1 MTETLTASEAGSRHA
16 GLVRRARLLA
26 WATVAWNVVEAV
38 VAIAT
43 GRDAGSIALIGFG
56 LDSTIE
62 VASAAVIIWQFKGL
76 SDAREARALKLI
88 GASFFALSAFVAVQA
103 AASLVSQDQPRSST
117 IGIGLAV
124 LSLIVMPTLAVA
136 KSRTG
141 TALGSVT
148 VSADSRQTWL
158 CSGLSAV
165 LLIGL
170 GLNATVGWWWAD
182 PIAGLVIAGLALRE
196 GREAWNGDTCC
207 D

>member
-1 MTETLTASEAGSRHA
+1 
-16 GLVRRARLLA
+16 
-26 WATVAWNVVEAV
+26 
-38 VAIAT
+38 
-43 GRDAGSIALIGFG
+43 
-56 LDSTIE
+56 
-62 VASAAVIIWQFKGL
+62 
-76 SDAREARALKLI
+76 
-88 GASFFALSAFVAVQA
+88 
-103 AASLVSQDQPRSST
+103 
-117 IGIGLAV
+117 
-124 LSLIVMPTLAVA
+124 MPTLAVA